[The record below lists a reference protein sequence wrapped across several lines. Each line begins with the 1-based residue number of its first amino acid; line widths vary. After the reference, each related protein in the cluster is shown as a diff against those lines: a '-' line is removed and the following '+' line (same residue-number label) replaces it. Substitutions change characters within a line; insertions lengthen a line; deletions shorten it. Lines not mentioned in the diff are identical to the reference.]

1 VDHRLGHRREIN
13 HLVRGALPAALACA
27 LALSACGGSA
37 TTATAPNRTR
47 SSTQTAAA
55 PAVDELAAAQR
66 PRTAEFPPPAGRSLA
81 QLARLVSG
89 TAQLGAAT
97 GTYTPG
103 VRRFA
108 FALTDHAQRFVYAPT
123 AVYLAT
129 SPSSP
134 AQGPFLAPADPMIVA
149 PQYRSRQN
157 AGPGGIQAIYSA
169 RVPVARSGVLY
180 VLALTRVGSR
190 LIGSTSELA
199 AAISTPIPSVGQRP
213 PAIAT
218 ETLASAGG
226 DVGLL
231 TTRQPPEQMH
241 SVSFSQ
247 VLGKRPVAL
256 LFSTPE
262 LCTSR
267 VCGPVTDV
275 MVQLQRQFGDR
286 IAFIHQEI
294 YVDNQP
300 SKGLRPQLAAF
311 HIETEPWLFTINR
324 QGVIAARLEGA
335 FGVAEARQ
343 ALEAALG

>member
-1 VDHRLGHRREIN
+1 V
-13 HLVRGALPAALACA
+13 PAALAVTLLACA

-37 TTATAPNRTR
+37 STATAPSQTR
-47 SSTQTAAA
+47 SPAQTTPA
-55 PAVDELAAAQR
+55 PAIDQLAAAQR
-66 PRTAEFPPPAGRSLA
+66 PRAADFPPTAGRSLS

-123 AVYLAT
+123 AVYIAPT
-129 SPSSP
+129 PNSP
-134 AQGPFLAPADPMIVA
+134 AQGPFLAPADSMIA
-149 PQYRSRQN
+149 SPRYRSRQN

-169 RVPVARSGVLY
+169 SVPIARSGVY
-180 VLALTRVGSR
+180 DVLALTRVASTSGSLTRTGSR

-199 AAISTPIPSVGQRP
+199 AAISTPIPGVGQRP
-213 PAIAT
+213 PAITT
-218 ETLASAGG
+218 ETLASVGG
-226 DVGLL
+226 NVGLL

-241 SVSFSQ
+241 SESFNQ

-275 MVQLQRQFGDR
+275 MVALQREFGDR
-286 IAFIHQEI
+286 ITFIHQEI

-300 SKGLRPQLAAF
+300 GKGLRPQLAAF
-311 HIETEPWLFTINR
+311 HIETEPWLFAINR

-335 FGVAEARQ
+335 FGVAEARR
-343 ALEAALG
+343 ALEAALR

>member
-1 VDHRLGHRREIN
+1 VG
-13 HLVRGALPAALACA
+13 GALAATLVCA

-37 TTATAPNRTR
+37 TTATTPGRTGAATQTTSAPDEAR
-47 SSTQTAAA
+47 SSAQAPSA
-55 PAVDELAAAQR
+55 PAVDQLAAAQR
-66 PRTAEFPPPAGRSLA
+66 PRMAQFPPPAGRSLS

-123 AVYLAT
+123 AIYLAPT
-129 SPSSP
+129 PTSP

-149 PQYRSRQN
+149 PQYRSKQN
-157 AGPGGIQAIYSA
+157 AGPGGIQAIYSTQ
-169 RVPVARSGVLY
+169 VPIARSGVY
-180 VLALTRVGSR
+180 DVLALTRVGSR

-199 AAISTPIPSVGQRP
+199 AAISTPIPGVGQRP

-218 ETLASAGG
+218 ETLASTGG
-226 DVGLL
+226 NVGLL

-241 SVSFSQ
+241 SVSFNQ

-294 YVDNQP
+294 YVENQP

-311 HIETEPWLFTINR
+311 HIETEPWLFTITR
-324 QGVIAARLEGA
+324 QGLIAARLEGA
-335 FGVAEARQ
+335 FGVTEARQ
-343 ALEAALG
+343 ALQAALR